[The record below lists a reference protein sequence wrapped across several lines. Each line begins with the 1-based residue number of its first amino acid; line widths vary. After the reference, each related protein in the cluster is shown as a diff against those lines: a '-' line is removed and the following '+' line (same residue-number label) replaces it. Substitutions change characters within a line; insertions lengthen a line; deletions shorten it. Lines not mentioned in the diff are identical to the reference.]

1 MSVVWILKRGIRCY
15 PLPGFGRKKRAQPG
29 LSHFRDRPH
38 PSDTDSYEIPGLS
51 PDRRLSVQSR
61 YGIDTASGTACLE
74 AVLCPSHH
82 RGENAV
88 HSTSAGGYG
97 EGSGRY
103 PMEHILNLLNLQ
115 AVMQIP
121 MVQYYARSFFSAFSR
136 IRHSPCSSRYL
147 IFCSSAAYN
156 AANSIAWMQALL

>member
-1 MSVVWILKRGIRCY
+1 MERIQRQALHAWKLIFRHPITGEILSFTA
-15 PLPGFGRKKRAQPG
+15 PLPKDMAMVAG
-29 LSHFRDRPH
+29 
-38 PSDTDSYEIPGLS
+38 DTPWSIS
-51 PDRRLSVQSR
+51 W
-61 YGIDTASGTACLE
+61 
-74 AVLCPSHH
+74 
-82 RGENAV
+82 
-88 HSTSAGGYG
+88 
-97 EGSGRY
+97 
-103 PMEHILNLLNLQ
+103 NLLSLQ

>member
-1 MSVVWILKRGIRCY
+1 
-15 PLPGFGRKKRAQPG
+15 
-29 LSHFRDRPH
+29 
-38 PSDTDSYEIPGLS
+38 
-51 PDRRLSVQSR
+51 
-61 YGIDTASGTACLE
+61 
-74 AVLCPSHH
+74 
-82 RGENAV
+82 
-88 HSTSAGGYG
+88 
-97 EGSGRY
+97 
-103 PMEHILNLLNLQ
+103 MEHILNLLNLQ